1 MKHWMEALITE
12 SVDEIEEQQT
22 QREAD
27 EVKSDEFKLAPIFYN
42 RKISSHCI
50 NNNKKKDKHA
60 IHITHAYTRA
70 HITQRSA
77 NSCPLKMGSTSRN
90 STWLVCVCV
99 DVQDVYVVGYLLQL
113 SLYL

>member
-27 EVKSDEFKLAPIFYN
+27 EVKSDEFKLALIFYN

-50 NNNKKKDKHA
+50 NNKKKDKH
-60 IHITHAYTRA
+60 IVHITHAYTHV
-70 HITQRSA
+70 HITQRRFA
-77 NSCPLKMGSTSRN
+77 NSCPLRRSST
-90 STWLVCVCV
+90 STWLTVCVCV
-99 DVQDVYVVGYLLQL
+99 
-113 SLYL
+113 SMCRMCM

>member
-27 EVKSDEFKLAPIFYN
+27 EVKLDEFKLALIFYN

-50 NNNKKKDKHA
+50 NNKKKR
-60 IHITHAYTRA
+60 TSMLYTS
-70 HITQRSA
+70 HMHT
-77 NSCPLKMGSTSRN
+77 
-90 STWLVCVCV
+90 
-99 DVQDVYVVGYLLQL
+99 DVHT
-113 SLYL
+113 

>member
-27 EVKSDEFKLAPIFYN
+27 EVKSDEFKLALIFYN

-50 NNNKKKDKHA
+50 NNKKKKDKHA
-60 IHITHAYTRA
+60 VHITHAYRRA

-77 NSCPLKMGSTSRN
+77 NSCPLKRGSTSRK
-90 STWLVCVCV
+90 WLIVCVCV
-99 DVQDVYVVGYLLQL
+99 DVQDGYVVGYLLQF